1 MDVKNYEI
9 AAQVMG
15 WDCARNEDGTIS
27 FATDTPLGGKFAFS
41 AHEDNMVSD
50 VMQFAAND
58 FDVDAYAE
66 QLLAQR
72 QATKTNMSLSRI
84 VKAAEE
90 MQTSLLR
97 LSEAFDRIQQRGL
110 NLVADKSEQK
120 QNKFNP
126 KDFEG
131 LTPVD
136 AIKGMGWDVYDLGDG
151 KIRLE
156 NWSPMGQ
163 DIAIETTEYSL
174 VRDIRNTANRFDVKA
189 FVEDR
194 KSYLGQNHI
203 PETLA
208 ALEKDAQNI
217 GVMITDTA
225 EKLEK
230 VEELLKEE
238 PIDVK
243 IEQMHGSFCEGYVF
257 IGDDF
262 ARFTKT
268 DDGVEFAKFSEPGWM
283 TGASYEAV
291 IPGKIAYRVEEVEA
305 AIEEAAENYNKAE
318 HYIEGK
324 VPSKKCNLER

>member
-15 WDCARNEDGTIS
+15 WDSTRNEDGTITFS
-27 FATDTPLGGKFAFS
+27 TDAPLDGKFAFS

-50 VMQFAAND
+50 VMQFAAYD
-58 FDVDAYAE
+58 FDADAYAE

-72 QATKTNMSLSRI
+72 QTTKANVSLSRI

-97 LSEAFDRIQQRGL
+97 LSEVFDRVQQRGL

-120 QNKFNP
+120 QNEFNP

-136 AIKGMGWDVYDLGDG
+136 AIKDMGWDVYDLGDG

-163 DIAIETTEYSL
+163 DIAIETTEHNL
-174 VRDIRNTANRFDVKA
+174 VRDMRDTATRFDVKA

-194 KSYLGQNHI
+194 KSLLGQNHI
-203 PETLA
+203 PETLEG
-208 ALEKDAQNI
+208 LEKDAHSI
-217 GVMITDTA
+217 EKMIADTA

-238 PIDVK
+238 PIDIK
-243 IEQMHGSFCEGYVF
+243 IEEIHGSYCEGYVF

-268 DDGVEFAKFSEPGWM
+268 DDGVEFSKSSEPGWM
-283 TGASYEAV
+283 TSASYEAV
-291 IPGKIAYRVEEVEA
+291 IPGKIAYRMEEVEV
-305 AIEEAAENYNKAE
+305 AIEEAAENFNKDE
-318 HYIEGK
+318 QNIKSEM
-324 VPSKKCNLER
+324 PSKKCYLER